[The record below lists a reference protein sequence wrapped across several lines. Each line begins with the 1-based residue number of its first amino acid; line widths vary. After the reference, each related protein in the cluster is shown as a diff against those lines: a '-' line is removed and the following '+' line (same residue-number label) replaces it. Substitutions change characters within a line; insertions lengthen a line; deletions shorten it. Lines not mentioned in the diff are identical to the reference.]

1 MIIEC
6 PYCKIMIEI
15 LELRCKIFRCGIM
28 KNTFNQIDPHLSE
41 IKCNELI
48 KNNLIYGCSKPF
60 LINEI
65 NVVEKCDYI

>member
-28 KNTFNQIDPHLSE
+28 KNIFNQIDPHLSE

>member
-28 KNTFNQIDPHLSE
+28 KNNFKQIDY
-41 IKCNELI
+41 KRKQ
-48 KNNLIYGCSKPF
+48 KNN
-60 LINEI
+60 
-65 NVVEKCDYI
+65 